1 MRAIV
6 LPKFGGPELFELRE
20 VEKPKP
26 GPGEVLVRVIAS
38 GTNRVDANLRAD
50 GTWANLEP
58 PVILGYD
65 AAGIIEETG
74 PGVEDLQAG
83 DEVFYTPVIFWN
95 QAGTYAEYNV
105 VRASIVARKPR
116 GLSFIEA
123 AAIPLAGGTAWE
135 AVIRRLRPVP
145 GETVL
150 IHGGSGGVG
159 SFAVQFARVAGARV
173 LATASASNLD
183 FLRKIGADV
192 AIDYESNVAKAVER
206 ETDGAGV
213 DAALDIEGPNRVS
226 RTLPML
232 RPNGRIACVQ
242 PPEGDLG
249 AVTYKNIA
257 LHGISLTRERKR
269 LEEMTPLFERGR
281 VRAVVDEILPLEDVA
296 KAHERLESGHGRGKL
311 VLQVAQIPAA
321 AGDVEKE
328 EKEEEVEEEEET
340 EKTA

>member
-38 GTNRVDANLRAD
+38 GTNPMDAKLRAD
-50 GTWANLEP
+50 GSWANLEP

-65 AAGIIEETG
+65 AAGIIEEIG
-74 PGVEDLQAG
+74 PGVEDLQVA

-123 AAIPLAGGTAWE
+123 AAIPLAGGAAWE

-159 SFAVQFARVAGARV
+159 AFAVQFARVAGARV
-173 LATASASNLD
+173 LATASAGNLE

-192 AIDYESNVAKAVER
+192 AIDYQSNVAKAVER
-206 ETDGAGV
+206 ETDGAGA
-213 DAALDIEGPNRVS
+213 DAAFDIEGPNRVS
-226 RTLPML
+226 RTLPMV

-242 PPEGDLG
+242 PPEGDL
-249 AVTYKNIA
+249 AALSSKNIA

-281 VRAVVDEILPLEDVA
+281 VRAIVDEILPLEDVA
-296 KAHERLESGHGRGKL
+296 KAHERLDSGHGRGKI
-311 VLQVAQIPAA
+311 VLQVAQAPAA
-321 AGDVEKE
+321 VGDI
-328 EKEEEVEEEEET
+328 EKEEEEEAEEET